1 PPSHR
6 LTQCQAL
13 DSQRS
18 ATREGSMAPA
28 AARADRL
35 SRHLRQDLARE
46 QLQGRNVFLVEH
58 LEEHPLDAHLLP
70 RLEVGDDALR
80 RAGEERRSVPGRLVR
95 REGGEEGAGGGASGP
110 GWSVSRARIPRA
122 PASSRS
128 SRSLTLPNG
137 TPYIA
142 CSCSFQP
149 APSPRSRRP
158 PERLSTAAAI
168 LARSAG

>member
-1 PPSHR
+1 MRATPLATTFLETAATPEAFILGPIQGAPPPFPGLSDLATPSGPPSDL

-13 DSQRS
+13 DRQRS

-80 RAGEERRSVPGRLVR
+80 RAGEERRSVPGRLLR
-95 REGGEEGAGGGASGP
+95 REGGEEGAGGGDALGDVGRVAP
-110 GWSVSRARIPRA
+110 DGAREHEA
-122 PASSRS
+122 
-128 SRSLTLPNG
+128 
-137 TPYIA
+137 
-142 CSCSFQP
+142 
-149 APSPRSRRP
+149 
-158 PERLSTAAAI
+158 
-168 LARSAG
+168 